1 MLKPVQ
7 ASTVVSRR
15 LFAQAELVDRFDEQS
30 ESTLGIPAR
39 RDTKAESKYRS
50 TPHTSEFLFQA
61 FAFSLR

>member
-7 ASTVVSRR
+7 ASTVISRR
-15 LFAQAELVDRFDEQS
+15 LFAQAELFDGFDEQS

-50 TPHTSEFLFQA
+50 TSHTSEFLFQV
-61 FAFSLR
+61 FPLSLS